1 MAGQSYLNAQ
11 SMEQFVQLFLSPVSG
26 SGPATRPAP

>member
-1 MAGQSYLNAQ
+1 MAEQSYLNAPP
-11 SMEQFVQLFLSPVSG
+11 MELFVQLFLSPVSG

>member
-1 MAGQSYLNAQ
+1 MAGQSYLNALP
-11 SMEQFVQLFLSPVSG
+11 MELFVQLFLSPVSG